1 MAGKKSSLPDKALFK
16 RQVEL
21 LGFCLSDENYTSAD
35 LQDILGYE
43 EATIGRDTTTLRSYG
58 IDIHSVHRAMKVT
71 SPIEPHLL
79 RDFITQ
85 YIGYCYSPNSY
96 DRATALLVKRAK
108 EKALHL
114 IIVLECAIEKS
125 QLVAIDYEKERG
137 KIDENQLIGPMMLFQ
152 ADDEWR
158 VLALNDSIP
167 KQYILSKIRRMVR
180 TNKTFQKIPKEKLQG
195 MFLNMWQ
202 GWLGAPNYR
211 IRLLLNKAWSARLNH
226 RMFTETQNL
235 ISNDDG
241 TSILEAGVPNLDE
254 VAGWVVARGSGI
266 RVLDPPELRERVIQL
281 AQQTL
286 KNYEVRE

>member
-1 MAGKKSSLPDKALFK
+1 
-16 RQVEL
+16 
-21 LGFCLSDENYTSAD
+21 
-35 LQDILGYE
+35 
-43 EATIGRDTTTLRSYG
+43 
-58 IDIHSVHRAMKVT
+58 
-71 SPIEPHLL
+71 
-79 RDFITQ
+79 
-85 YIGYCYSPNSY
+85 
-96 DRATALLVKRAK
+96 
-108 EKALHL
+108 
-114 IIVLECAIEKS
+114 
-125 QLVAIDYEKERG
+125 
-137 KIDENQLIGPMMLFQ
+137 MMLFQ

-254 VAGWVVARGSGI
+254 VAGWVVERGSGI